1 MKVKVISLPNIFQV
15 LYVFSFTWTRYQVSV
30 YRTIGPL
37 VYSSKAPCKRLA
49 CHYLHTIDAYSRISD
64 ESFAS
69 QSSTGE
75 KCLKFVV

>member
-37 VYSSKAPCKRLA
+37 VCICKSNGT
-49 CHYLHTIDAYSRISD
+49 YQLH
-64 ESFAS
+64 
-69 QSSTGE
+69 GN
-75 KCLKFVV
+75 